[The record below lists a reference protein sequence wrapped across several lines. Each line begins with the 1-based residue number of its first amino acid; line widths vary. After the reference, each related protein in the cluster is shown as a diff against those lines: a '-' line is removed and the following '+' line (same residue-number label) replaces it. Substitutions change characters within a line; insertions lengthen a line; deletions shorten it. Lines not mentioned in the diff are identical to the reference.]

1 MKMSDKEFKQNIKE
15 IKPLLTFKDYDKID
29 NGVEFARSLNDP
41 KIFENLLNGC
51 SIGFTIEG
59 GYEHEGTGGGHRPI
73 LNDWLSK
80 LQIQNGSLLEHP
92 TGYYVFLSLI
102 LNQPKD
108 SNIDDSLKLNNITQ
122 LSLKNCWIKRLPANM
137 SKLSE
142 LKILDISFNSELKES
157 KTNLTTLSKL
167 KYIIDHETYLSHG
180 FTQKIN
186 LKNND
191 ESCECT
197 GCSAIFES
205 ERGMVRRYDGNFCQH
220 CDESWNSLRWWCS
233 CCSQKI
239 DPTIND
245 YKIDFDDNT
254 ELNDTL
260 FDEEY
265 DCRAEDHERAL
276 YVNETI
282 IFDTICS
289 YCEQDSRVSDKEIE
303 SFIIK
308 VKNREIP
315 KESIERILDRYDET
329 GITDSQYQKILK
341 FSDLH

>member
-1 MKMSDKEFKQNIKE
+1 MSDKELKHNIKE
-15 IKPLLTFKDYDKID
+15 IKQLLTFKDYDKID

-51 SIGFTIEG
+51 SIGFAIEG

-80 LQIQNGSLLEHP
+80 LQIQNASILENP

-108 SNIDDSLKLNNITQ
+108 ANIDGSLKLNNITE
-122 LSLKNCWIKRLPANM
+122 LSLKNCWIKRLPSNM
-137 SKLSE
+137 SRLSE
-142 LKILDISFNSELKES
+142 LKILDISFNRDLKES
-157 KTNLTTLSKL
+157 KSNLTTLKKL
-167 KYIIDHETYLSHG
+167 EYIIDHETYLSHG
-180 FTQKIN
+180 FTPKIN

-191 ESCECT
+191 ESCECI
-197 GCSAIFES
+197 GCKEIFES
-205 ERGMVRRYDGNFCQH
+205 ERNMVKRYDGNFCQH
-220 CDESWNSLRWWCS
+220 CDENWNSLRWRCS
-233 CCSQKI
+233 CCRQKI

-245 YKIDFDDNT
+245 YKIDIEDKV

-265 DCRAEDHERAL
+265 DCKEEDHERAL
-276 YVNETI
+276 YVNDTV
-282 IFDTICS
+282 IFDAICS
-289 YCEQDSRVSDKEIE
+289 YCEQDSRVSDKEFE
-303 SFIIK
+303 LFIIK
-308 VKNREIP
+308 VENGEIP
-315 KESIERILDRYDET
+315 KDFIEKILDYVDNEET

-341 FSDLH
+341 FSE